1 MPATTT
7 ITRPRKQ
14 RAKGVKPSCSACYF
28 GVRMLCALDLG
39 GPCTTF
45 RPDSPQGLVPPQ
57 QPMLL
62 IEADGASLTPE
73 LLAA

>member
-1 MPATTT
+1 MPATTP

-14 RAKGVKPSCSACYF
+14 RTRGPKPSCETCYF
-28 GVRMLCALDLG
+28 GVRMLCALDLN

-45 RPDSPQGLVPPQ
+45 RPDSPAGLVPPQ

-62 IEADGASLTPE
+62 IEAGGAQ
-73 LLAA
+73 LAAA

>member
-1 MPATTT
+1 MPETAT
-7 ITRPRKQ
+7 ITKPRKQ
-14 RAKGVKPSCSACYF
+14 RAKAAKPACKTCYF

-45 RPDSPQGLVPPQ
+45 RPDSPAGLVPPQ

-62 IEADGASLTPE
+62 VEADSVTLSPE
-73 LLAA
+73 PVAA